1 MDRSPRSKRPLVRA
15 AALVLLVG
23 LLLGLVVG
31 PAACGNDDDSSDDPP
46 PTTTSATTESE
57 VESAYLAYW
66 EMGARLLEAPDPDD
80 PEIPERASGEALAD
94 LVAGL
99 EALKSA
105 NLRSEL
111 GSQYAH
117 NVIGV
122 EVENDGRA
130 VVDDCAVDDSRL
142 VDAATG
148 EVVEQSVV
156 TELIR
161 VTMLRDGD
169 RWRADSSVQVD
180 AWEGAVECR

>member
-1 MDRSPRSKRPLVRA
+1 MDRSPRDRRPLVQA
-15 AALVLLVG
+15 AALVLVVG
-23 LLLGLVVG
+23 LLLGIVVG

-46 PTTTSATTESE
+46 PTTTTPDPESE

-66 EMGARLLEAPDPDD
+66 EMGSRLLEAPDPDD

-99 EALKSA
+99 DALRSA
-105 NLRSEL
+105 NLHSEL
-111 GSQYAH
+111 GPQYSH
-117 NVIGV
+117 DVIDIKV
-122 EVENDGRA
+122 ESEGRA

-156 TELIR
+156 TELLR
-161 VTMLRDGD
+161 VTMHLQGE
-169 RWRADSSVQVD
+169 RWRADSSTRVD
-180 AWEGAVECR
+180 AWEGAVECQ